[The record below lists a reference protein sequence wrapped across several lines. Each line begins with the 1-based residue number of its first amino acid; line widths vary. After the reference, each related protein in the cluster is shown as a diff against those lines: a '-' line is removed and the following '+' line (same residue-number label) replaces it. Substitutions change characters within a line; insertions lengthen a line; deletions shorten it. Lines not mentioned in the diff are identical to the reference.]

1 MGSKG
6 RLNRAFKSN
15 QNKRY
20 DGSKTQ
26 GTQTSRVA
34 EAAKMDKAFDEADRL
49 VKQRGEGIFIRLEAV
64 YHEEDGPVVGY
75 MLMPFHGMIGDH
87 VMHDQPVAVALNV
100 VEELARLGKLV
111 VP

>member
-26 GTQTSRVA
+26 GTQTSRTT
-34 EAAKMDKAFDEADRL
+34 EAVKMDKAFDEANRL
-49 VKQRGEGIFIRLEAV
+49 VKQKGEVIFIRLEAV
-64 YHEEDGPVVGY
+64 RNEHGALGY
-75 MLMPFHGMIGDH
+75 MLMPFHGMVGEH
-87 VMHDQPVAVALNV
+87 VVHDQPVAVALKV
-100 VEELARLGKLV
+100 VEDLARLGKLV